1 MISIMAS
8 SPKNKVSV
16 PASSLY
22 SSSSPSIPSRPNPK
36 PRNTETGDL
45 MRRSFRGSPFPTD
58 SSRRNS
64 TGRESSRLEF
74 GDKENQNDKDQ
85 ISNVVKVSKCSKNF
99 MSPTISAVSKI
110 NPSPRKKILSD
121 KNEVSR
127 SFDKTHH
134 QVQFRS
140 SVSFSDVVSIIGEDK
155 DNEQICID
163 EKKQLDEVESHD
175 ITVTDFD
182 EKLQNKS
189 NDDSSLK
196 MSPLPPSGPYT
207 FPVFESHEVDP
218 LVAPYDPKKN
228 YLSPRPQF
236 LHYKPNPRIEHHF
249 DESRKLEELFTS
261 ESSSSDTDLSADES
275 QQEEEVTSQESVV
288 AVEEKA
294 EEIQDE
300 AGEEGLEVAESD
312 DEEEEV
318 IGESIEEET
327 HQTSKQSRF
336 KTSKLFGWILVLGV
350 TYLLLVSSVTFTQP
364 SVIKDSPFNQFHI
377 SPEILKSA
385 RESYEQ
391 LNVKLVMWAEA
402 SLVYMD
408 KLISS
413 LREQEEYG
421 PFQFHNL
428 TDIWEDTRLSDTVF
442 QTTSGEISVAGLL
455 VDSQDWS
462 LEEMDI
468 EEENVGDQ
476 EPEETENSCEN
487 SLEADY
493 EEDGEEVEQ
502 ENEGREVNSE
512 MVFESNN
519 KHIEIE
525 MAADAEVNGGEKYS
539 ESLSEEGNGG
549 QETDDVEGQREY
561 EEMDQKNIEEGH
573 ESETTLAQ
581 NEENNMELAQ
591 SDAHQ
596 LDDVESA
603 ATSGHQQDETEVANA
618 ETALEEGD
626 IGEIAGKSLGISEE
640 TTDVEHDGNDLEEE
654 SGFGEVVNDAG
665 SEEILFSNQKKVVVL
680 FSTVMVLL
688 AAAATFLL
696 AKKKTKPVMLQHE
709 DAEPIISDTK
719 EYVPVENLIK
729 ERLSSLNF
737 QEEKEVDDDKKRD
750 VSSLPSE
757 MSISFHK
764 SKSLRSCSNRDDL
777 KEYQSGGGG
786 GKKSN
791 DSGESMASSAS
802 EYSIGSVSY
811 GSFTTYEKIQKK
823 SGYNK
828 EEEMVT
834 PVRRSSR
841 IRNHQHSGQ

>member
-1 MISIMAS
+1 MAS

-36 PRNTETGDL
+36 PRNTETADL
-45 MRRSFRGSPFPTD
+45 MRRSFRGSQFPAD

-64 TGRESSRLEF
+64 IGRESNRVEF
-74 GDKENQNDKDQ
+74 GDKENQSDKEQ
-85 ISNVVKVSKCSKNF
+85 ISNVIKFSKGSKNF

-127 SFDKTHH
+127 SFEKTHH
-134 QVQFRS
+134 QVQVRS
-140 SVSFSDVVSIIGEDK
+140 SVSFSEVISIIGEDK
-155 DNEQICID
+155 DNEKICID
-163 EKKQLDEVESHD
+163 EKKQLDEEESHD

-182 EKLQNKS
+182 EKLEDKS
-189 NDDSSLK
+189 NDESSFK
-196 MSPLPPSGPYT
+196 MSPLPPTVPYT

-261 ESSSSDTDLSADES
+261 ESSSSDTDLSAEES
-275 QQEEEVTSQESVV
+275 QQEEEVSSEEGVV
-288 AVEEKA
+288 AVKEEKA
-294 EEIQDE
+294 EEILVED
-300 AGEEGLEVAESD
+300 GEEGLEAAES
-312 DEEEEV
+312 DEEEEEV
-318 IGESIEEET
+318 VGESIEEET
-327 HQTSKQSRF
+327 HQISKQSRF
-336 KTSKLFGWILVLGV
+336 KTFKLFGWILALGV
-350 TYLLLVSSVTFTQP
+350 VYLLVVSSVTFTQP
-364 SVIKDSPFNQFHI
+364 DIIKDSPFYQFHI
-377 SPEILKSA
+377 SPEIIKSA

-391 LNVKLVMWAEA
+391 LSVKLVMWAES

-413 LREQEEYG
+413 LREEEEFG
-421 PFQFHNL
+421 HSHIQFYNL
-428 TDIWEDTRLSDTVF
+428 TNIWEDGRLSDTVF

-455 VDSQDWS
+455 VDSQEWS

-468 EEENVGDQ
+468 EEENVGHQ
-476 EPEETENSCEN
+476 ENSGEI
-487 SLEADY
+487 SLEEGGD
-493 EEDGEEVEQ
+493 EVEQ
-502 ENEGREVNSE
+502 ESEGREENSE
-512 MVFESNN
+512 MVYEYE
-519 KHIEIE
+519 KQTEIE
-525 MAADAEVNGGEKYS
+525 MATDAEVNGGERYS
-539 ESLSEEGNGG
+539 EGNCG
-549 QETDDVEGQREY
+549 QETDGVEGQREY
-561 EEMDQKNIEEGH
+561 EEMDQKNIEEGR
-573 ESETTLAQ
+573 ESETRLAQ
-581 NEENNMELAQ
+581 NEENNMEEAE

-603 ATSGHQQDETEVANA
+603 ATSGHQQDETEVGDA
-618 ETALEEGD
+618 ETVPEEEG
-626 IGEIAGKSLGISEE
+626 IGEIAGNSLSVSEE
-640 TTDVEHDGNDLEEE
+640 ARDVEHDGNDLEE
-654 SGFGEVVNDAG
+654 SGFGEVVSDAG
-665 SEEILFSNQKKVVVL
+665 SEEILFSNQKKVIVL
-680 FSTVMVLL
+680 FSTVMVVL
-688 AAAATFLL
+688 AAAAASFLL
-696 AKKKTKPVMLQHE
+696 AKKKRKPVMLQHE
-709 DAEPIISDTK
+709 DAEPTTTTISDTK

-737 QEEKEVDDDKKRD
+737 QEEKEVEDDKKREA
-750 VSSLPSE
+750 SPLPSE

-764 SKSLRSCSNRDDL
+764 SKSLHSCSNRDDL
-777 KEYQSGGGG
+777 KEYQSGGG

-811 GSFTTYEKIQKK
+811 GSFTTYEKIQKR